1 MLNTRLN
8 YTSRAYCT
16 DYPEKNGE
24 VLVFVHYLV
33 PSSCYWK
40 NGLRKVAEKIYD
52 FTRRNRRILAELDEV
67 HMRSIYGVFEY
78 SKDQAR
84 IIVNAAQS
92 IIKLIK
98 EIEEIIFKKD

>member
-1 MLNTRLN
+1 
-8 YTSRAYCT
+8 
-16 DYPEKNGE
+16 
-24 VLVFVHYLV
+24 
-33 PSSCYWK
+33 
-40 NGLRKVAEKIYD
+40 
-52 FTRRNRRILAELDEV
+52 
-67 HMRSIYGVFEY
+67 MRSIYGVFEY